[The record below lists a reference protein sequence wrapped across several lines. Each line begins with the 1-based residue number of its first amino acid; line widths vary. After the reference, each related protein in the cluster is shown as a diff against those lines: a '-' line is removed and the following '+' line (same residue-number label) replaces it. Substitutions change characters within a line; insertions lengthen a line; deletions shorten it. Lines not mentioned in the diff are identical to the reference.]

1 MMMNEI
7 KSVKLKMKN
16 VLPEKA
22 QFCKCQL
29 DNFFWMYADIVGIAN
44 AVDEMLNIVEA
55 ALDGI
60 MADEKN

>member
-1 MMMNEI
+1 MMNEI
-7 KSVKLKMKN
+7 AGVRLKMKN
-16 VLPEKA
+16 VLPGKA

-29 DNFFWMYADIVGIAN
+29 DNFFWMYADIVGVAN
-44 AVDEMLNIVEA
+44 AVDEMLNIVES